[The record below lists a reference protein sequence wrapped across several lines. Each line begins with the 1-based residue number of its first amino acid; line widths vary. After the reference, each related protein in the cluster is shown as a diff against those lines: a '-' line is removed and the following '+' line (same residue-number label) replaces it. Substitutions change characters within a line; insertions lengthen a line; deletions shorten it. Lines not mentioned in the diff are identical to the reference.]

1 MRKAVLLYNPHSG
14 RHRDPLAAVERAAA
28 VLRDY
33 CVEATV
39 VATISSAEAGGQA
52 RAAVARGCDTVFAC
66 GGDGTIQDVA
76 QGLVGSS
83 AALAILPLGTAN
95 VLAHDLG
102 IPRDAAAAARTALL
116 SRRLR
121 ISVGQVQCRSGR
133 GSSGG
138 PVLTRYFLS
147 VAGAG
152 QDGYLFHRLAAVQ
165 MQTLKKRDFG
175 IAAYFAEALRVWLL
189 HKSVWFSVDLSKTS
203 QIGTRKPGPAEST
216 RKATQI
222 LAVRLHNFGNLLRDL
237 APGASL
243 GRADF
248 RLVLFQTASRWS
260 YLLYIVRGIVGAGD
274 MVPGVELSRASSIR
288 LTPSSTSPIYVE
300 ADGELMGQLPAE
312 ISIVPDALTL
322 LIPPDFASRPK

>member
-14 RHRDPLAAVERAAA
+14 QRRDPRAAVEKAAA

-39 VATISSAEAGGQA
+39 VATLSAAEAGKQA
-52 RAAVARGCDTVFAC
+52 KAAIAQGCDTVFAC

-76 QGLVGSS
+76 QGVVGSN

-116 SRRLR
+116 SSRLR

-133 GSSGG
+133 GSSAG
-138 PVLTRYFLS
+138 PVVTRYFLS

-152 QDGYLFHRLAAVQ
+152 QDGYLFHRLVSAQ
-165 MQTLKKRDFG
+165 MQTLKKRTFG

-189 HKSVWFSVDLSKTS
+189 HKSVWFSVDLGKTS
-203 QIGTRKPGPAEST
+203 QLGTRSLGPAASP

-243 GRADF
+243 ARADF
-248 RLVLFQTASRWS
+248 RLVLFETASRWS
-260 YLLYIVRGIVGAGD
+260 YLLYIIRGIVGAGNV
-274 MVPGVELSRASSIR
+274 VPGVELLRASSLR
-288 LTPSSTSPIYVE
+288 LTPSSTCPVYLE
-300 ADGELMGQLPAE
+300 ADGELLGQLPAE

-322 LIPPDFASRPK
+322 LIPPDFASRQK